1 MTTSIPL
8 PMSLGKRGLES
19 PQAFRRFAAALLRT
33 MGEGSEIIVPHSHLF
48 RKEFSAILWGRIE
61 KTGGDRMDTLYY
73 NGDILTMATHIP
85 QQALLVR
92 DGRVAAVG
100 AFEPLLEADPYCHK
114 VDLQS
119 ACMMPAFLDAHSHIV
134 SWAMGKLQ
142 ADLSGAADFPA
153 IAAAMA
159 EFARRR
165 GIAPGQWVIG
175 RGADMP
181 LDECLVAELDRC
193 LPDNPA
199 LVQHSSSHGG
209 AFNTAARKALGLSR
223 GALVENPYIE
233 AQKKV
238 PMPDLAELTAAFR
251 EAQEDYLSHGY
262 ILAQEGC
269 MMEEAARLY
278 AAFAAAGAIQM
289 AIVSYGQPDMACDRG
304 PIPTVGLSNRGNKIF
319 LDGSPQQRTAFLR
332 EPYVGGGLGEATMT
346 EEEVLAA
353 VRCAGAAGR
362 QLLAHCNG
370 DAAID
375 RFLWALEEADYPPA
389 LRPVIVHAQLLQRD
403 QLRRVK
409 ERGAV
414 VSFFVSH
421 VRHWGD
427 VHLANLG
434 ERARTISPCYSAV
447 EAGIPITFHQDTP
460 VLPPEPFMPVACAA
474 LRRTASG
481 VELGREERLSVWEGL
496 RAMTIGAAWQYHAEK
511 ERGTLEPGKRADLIV
526 LDQNPLTAAPEE
538 LETIQVL
545 AAVSEGRTLW
555 QREA

>member
-1 MTTSIPL
+1 
-8 PMSLGKRGLES
+8 
-19 PQAFRRFAAALLRT
+19 
-33 MGEGSEIIVPHSHLF
+33 
-48 RKEFSAILWGRIE
+48 
-61 KTGGDRMDTLYY
+61 MDTLYY

-114 VDLQS
+114 VDLQG

-181 LDECLVAELDRC
+181 LDESLVAELDRA
-193 LPDNPA
+193 LPDHPA
-199 LVQHSSSHGG
+199 LVQHASSHGG
-209 AFNTAARKALGLSR
+209 VFNTAARKALGLSR

-375 RFLWALEEADYPPA
+375 RFLWALEEADYPGA
-389 LRPVIVHAQLLQRD
+389 LRPVIVHAQLLGGGLHVQRQD
-403 QLRRVK
+403 RLRRGAGPGGTA
-409 ERGAV
+409 ERMGGPAGHDHRRGLAVPRGEGAGHIGAGKAGG
-414 VSFFVSH
+414 SH
-421 VRHWGD
+421 CAGPKSADSGAGGIGNDPGAGRRQR
-427 VHLANLG
+427 
-434 ERARTISPCYSAV
+434 RADAV
-447 EAGIPITFHQDTP
+447 AKGG
-460 VLPPEPFMPVACAA
+460 VAPLFCAA
-474 LRRTASG
+474 FSSAG
-481 VELGREERLSVWEGL
+481 
-496 RAMTIGAAWQYHAEK
+496 
-511 ERGTLEPGKRADLIV
+511 GKKI
-526 LDQNPLTAAPEE
+526 
-538 LETIQVL
+538 
-545 AAVSEGRTLW
+545 
-555 QREA
+555 